1 MYHYVGKTALITGAS
16 SGIGEVFA
24 RALAKRG
31 MNLIIVAR
39 TESKLRNL
47 AHELSN
53 QYKVNVD
60 ILSIDLGKPG
70 AAQSVH
76 QITREA
82 GWRVDLL
89 VNNAGFS
96 TLGAFETISPEL
108 EQQCVM
114 VNIAALLDL
123 THAYIPDM
131 LEQGEGAIIN
141 LASVLSFVGGGRQ
154 ATYAATKAF
163 VFSLSQALW
172 TDYRKRGIRVF
183 ALCPGP
189 VSTGFFDV
197 MGSKAKLNFMGLMD
211 KPERVV
217 EVGLK
222 AFEKGKPYELVS
234 WFTNA
239 TAFATRILPRTLMS
253 RIVYFM
259 TVFIY
264 KSDGK

>member
-31 MNLIIVAR
+31 MNLILVAR
-39 TESKLRNL
+39 TESKLRAL
-47 AHELSN
+47 AQELGS
-53 QYKVNVD
+53 QYRVNVEV
-60 ILSIDLGKPG
+60 LSIDLGNPG
-70 AAQSVH
+70 AAQSVR
-76 QITREA
+76 QTTRDA

-96 TLGAFETISPEL
+96 TLGAFETIPPEL

-141 LASVLSFVGGGRQ
+141 MASVLSFVGGGRQ

-172 TDYRKRGIRVF
+172 SDYRKRGIRVF

-189 VSTGFFDV
+189 VATGFFEV
-197 MGSKAKLNFMGLMD
+197 MGADAKLNFMGLMD

-217 EVGLK
+217 KVGLK
-222 AFEKGKPYELVS
+222 AFEKGKPYKLVG
-234 WFTNA
+234 WFTKA
-239 TAFATRILPRTLMS
+239 TALSTNSATHLDESGCAFYDRFHLQT
-253 RIVYFM
+253 
-259 TVFIY
+259 
-264 KSDGK
+264 